1 MKLVS
6 LLGLLLVGHVSAQ
19 VLTPADIETEKL
31 VESIFG
37 ANKYQKF
44 SFHQPT
50 YFVFGDDDLKLQFS
64 FKYRLAKTFSL
75 YFAYSQLMFW
85 DIWKESRPFDD
96 VNYKPEIFY
105 RFLETHSGT
114 FRSFDM
120 GWLHT
125 SNGQGDEE
133 LKSRS
138 LDRIF
143 VRSNIAT
150 KFRRHNIGAVLMVY
164 QIYNEDVTNDD
175 IVNYL
180 GYWDAH
186 FYVSD
191 LIRIERQQLDLE
203 VRTYAGSK
211 VFNLDQGG
219 YLVGLIY
226 RIGSDNFNPSF
237 YFQRFEGYGESLL
250 NYNKRRTEHRLGLM
264 LYF

>member
-1 MKLVS
+1 
-6 LLGLLLVGHVSAQ
+6 
-19 VLTPADIETEKL
+19 
-31 VESIFG
+31 
-37 ANKYQKF
+37 
-44 SFHQPT
+44 
-50 YFVFGDDDLKLQFS
+50 
-64 FKYRLAKTFSL
+64 
-75 YFAYSQLMFW
+75 
-85 DIWKESRPFDD
+85 
-96 VNYKPEIFY
+96 
-105 RFLETHSGT
+105 
-114 FRSFDM
+114 
-120 GWLHT
+120 
-125 SNGQGDEE
+125 
-133 LKSRS
+133 
-138 LDRIF
+138 
-143 VRSNIAT
+143 
-150 KFRRHNIGAVLMVY
+150 MVY

-219 YLVGLIY
+219 HLVGLIY